1 MPVKFTVDERTRLGG
16 RVAQLRRHHGDDA
29 PQTIAAKQDLAEAR
43 IQAAVEKALSEA
55 PPLRPEQA
63 DRLSVLLRG
72 GAR

>member
-1 MPVKFTVDERTRLGG
+1 MSVPFQVDPRNRLGG
-16 RVAQLRRHHGDDA
+16 RVRQLTRWHGPDA
-29 PQTIAAKQDLAEAR
+29 PQTIEAKQDLAEAQ
-43 IQAAVEKALSEA
+43 IQAAVAKVLAEA